1 MLTFDDE
8 LESGFSLP
16 TQQDKKNFETLPTAL
31 SPITF
36 SASVDFRC
44 GFFCRGFFREFF
56 RGFFRGF
63 LSWIFPWI
71 LFLLISRFSR
81 LKFFTFFSTAFST
94 PFFTADFRGGILKR
108 ISSWVFWKFSCR
120 PETRRGLVFPLPP
133 YPAAA
138 TLKSCVIN
146 HMCIFGQSP
155 AKNCLHQNA
164 FFSKKPPRATTYVR
178 NSVEPRLDCPGL
190 FLDFFQDF
198 SGIFPMIF
206 TIKNRFLQKK

>member
-1 MLTFDDE
+1 MLWLFFGGLFGGLVCGFCVGLSSDFRR
-8 LESGFSLP
+8 GFSP
-16 TQQDKKNFETLPTAL
+16 
-31 SPITF
+31 
-36 SASVDFRC
+36 
-44 GFFCRGFFREFF
+44 
-56 RGFFRGF
+56 
-63 LSWIFPWI
+63 WIFPWI
-71 LFLLISRFSR
+71 CPWIFPWIFVVDFSVDFFLLISRFSR

-108 ISSWVFWKFSCR
+108 IPSWVFWKFSCR

-164 FFSKKPPRATTYVR
+164 FVSKKPPRATTYVKYEWR
-178 NSVEPRLDCPGL
+178 YYNDKYRWHWTRVRAYCRAFDPYACPRLGKHTDE
-190 FLDFFQDF
+190 Q
-198 SGIFPMIF
+198 
-206 TIKNRFLQKK
+206 